1 MMKRIKNILNQKAEL
16 LLLCFLL
23 GFCLTMIQPAKYQ
36 PVASITEQLSRDFA
50 FPTATAPSQGIIA
63 VAHHADLDQ
72 IFSAQDYDLRQLH
85 AGDSTVPAI
94 FLTRLPADLH
104 EIQTAKDKKDLFIR
118 SVLPLVLLANDHIV
132 ESRKK
137 LIAAWNK
144 QRSGT
149 PLTAAEIEFI
159 AELSKEYN
167 VPDQDMAKLAMRV
180 DVIPP
185 SLAIAQAAE
194 ESGWGTSRFTRHG
207 NALFGQQV
215 YGKQSGGILPLKREA
230 GRQHLVRSFDN
241 LFGTVMSY
249 TQNLNTHPSYENFRR
264 MRAGFRYNRQYM
276 DSNRLIETMGRYSER
291 GEKYVRTIQSII
303 DANNLQSLDR
313 ARLEASNTD
322 YWRQR
327 MI

>member
-1 MMKRIKNILNQKAEL
+1 MMKRIKKILNEKAEL

-23 GFCLTMIQPAKYQ
+23 GFCLTLIQPAKFQ
-36 PVASITEQLSRDFA
+36 PVASVAEQLARDFA
-50 FPTATAPSQGIIA
+50 FPPATYPTQGIIT

-72 IFSAQDYDLRQLH
+72 IFSAQDYDLRQLQS
-85 AGDSTVPAI
+85 GGNSVPAI
-94 FLTRLPADLH
+94 FLTRLPTDLH
-104 EIQTAKDKKDLFIR
+104 EIETAQDKKDLFIR
-118 SVLPLVLLANDHIV
+118 SVLPLVLLANDHII

-149 PLTAAEIEFI
+149 ALTADELEFI
-159 AELSKEYN
+159 ANLSEEYN

-215 YGKQSGGILPLKREA
+215 YGKQSGGILPLQRET

-241 LFGTVMSY
+241 LFGTVLSY
-249 TQNLNTHPSYENFRR
+249 TQNLNTHPAYENFRR

-276 DSNRLIETMGRYSER
+276 DSNRLIETMNRYSER
-291 GEKYVRTIQSII
+291 GEKYVQTIKRII
-303 DANNLQSLDR
+303 DANDLQSLDR
-313 ARLEASNTD
+313 AKLEASNTD